1 MIVFILQRLAQAVP
15 VIFLATVGVFF
26 LLHLLPGDPAAL
38 MAGSD
43 APPATIEFVRHDMG
57 LDQPL
62 PVQYAVW
69 LGHIARG
76 DLGKSVFSKLP
87 VAQLIGQRAPATIE
101 LALVG
106 ELLTL
111 LIALPLG
118 VIAAVKQRTALDWVI
133 SSATSVGLAVPN
145 FWLGILLILL
155 FAVALGWL
163 PPGQRGDLFR
173 DPGAELK
180 FLALPAFTLALPLA
194 MNLSRLTKASVL
206 EVMYEDHVRT
216 AQAKGLAGPAVV
228 TRHVLR
234 NALVPIV
241 TAIGLDIGRLL
252 GGALIVE
259 TIFAWPGLGTLM
271 LSAVGNRDY
280 VIVQACLLLL
290 VGVFILVN
298 LVADISYGF
307 LDPRIRLSAG
317 GRRGGR

>member
-1 MIVFILQRLAQAVP
+1 MLNFAARRLLQAVP
-15 VIFLATVGVFF
+15 VMFVATVGVFL

-38 MAGSD
+38 MAGPD
-43 APPATIEFVRHDMG
+43 APQATIDFVRHDMG

-62 PVQYAVW
+62 PLQYVVW
-69 LGHIARG
+69 LEHILRG

-87 VAQLIGQRAPATIE
+87 VSQLIGQRAPATIE
-101 LALVG
+101 LAIAG
-106 ELLTL
+106 ELLTV

-118 VIAAVKQRTALDWVI
+118 VLAAARQRTPIDWLV

-163 PPGQRGDLFR
+163 PPGQRGDLFK
-173 DPGAELK
+173 DPLAELK
-180 FLALPAFTLALPLA
+180 FLALPAFTLALPQA

-206 EVMYEDHVRT
+206 EVLYEDHVRT
-216 AQAKGLAGPAVV
+216 ARAKGLDSLTVLSA
-228 TRHVLR
+228 HVLR

-241 TAIGLDIGRLL
+241 TAIGLDVGRLL
-252 GGALIVE
+252 GGALVVE

-271 LSAVGNRDY
+271 LTAVGNRDY

-290 VGVFILVN
+290 VATFILVN
-298 LVADISYGF
+298 LFADISYGF
-307 LDPRIRLSAG
+307 LDPRIRLAAG
-317 GRRGGR
+317 GRRT